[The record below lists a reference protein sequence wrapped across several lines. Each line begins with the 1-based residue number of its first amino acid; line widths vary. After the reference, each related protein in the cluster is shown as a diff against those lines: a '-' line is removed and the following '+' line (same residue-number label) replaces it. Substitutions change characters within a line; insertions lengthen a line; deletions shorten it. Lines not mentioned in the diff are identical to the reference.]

1 MFRAAKK
8 KSPLLPVPS
17 QHRQWTPKCCMFFI
31 SLSTAVALGRPL
43 FLLPSGIQWSAVLV
57 IVCSSLHKTSPR
69 HVHHLLVMIASMC
82 SCLHLLRRFSLR
94 TFSCH
99 NILRILRR
107 HVVLKE
113 WRLIDWSSSSSS
125 NRTDNIVATT
135 HLWYNF
141 SLVLVRRSP
150 DIVHAFEYISGLS

>member
-1 MFRAAKK
+1 M
-8 KSPLLPVPS
+8 S
-17 QHRQWTPKCCMFFI
+17 FI
-31 SLSTAVALGRPL
+31 SLSTVVALGRPL

-57 IVCSSLHKTSPR
+57 SVCGSLHKTSPT

-82 SCLHLLRRFSLR
+82 SCLHLLRRSSLGI
-94 TFSCH
+94 FYCQ
-99 NILRILRR
+99 NIIRILRR

-125 NRTDNIVATT
+125 NHTDNIVDST

-141 SLVLVRRSP
+141 SLVLLRRSP
-150 DIVHAFEYISGLS
+150 DIVHALEYISVSCYGIVKTFTNCDIVKTTLF